1 VVKLS
6 STRKNHLLVPRSDHG
21 CLDGELIAVREK
33 ERMGDDELKQLV
45 RFHTM
50 DAAYDV
56 FLIAHA
62 EMLDGVAQIE
72 KMAWMRP

>member
-1 VVKLS
+1 
-6 STRKNHLLVPRSDHG
+6 
-21 CLDGELIAVREK
+21 
-33 ERMGDDELKQLV
+33 MGDDELKQLV